1 MQSALNKITIWQNEW
16 GFKISPLKTEAV
28 IFNRSP
34 HSLKYLETEQ
44 RYELKIGE
52 SETRWI
58 PYLLVNNQQIPYKK
72 QAKFLGMILDSKLTW
87 GPHVK
92 DLIKRCRK
100 DLNLMKLISG
110 TCYGA
115 DKKALLMVYK
125 ALILSK
131 IDYGCMLYHN
141 AAKTTL
147 AKLDVIQNTA
157 LKIAMGAYRATR
169 TAALEAEAAVKP
181 LRLRRRGTYS

>member
-1 MQSALNKITIWQNEW
+1 
-16 GFKISPLKTEAV
+16 
-28 IFNRSP
+28 
-34 HSLKYLETEQ
+34 
-44 RYELKIGE
+44 
-52 SETRWI
+52 
-58 PYLLVNNQQIPYKK
+58 
-72 QAKFLGMILDSKLTW
+72 MILDSKLTW

-125 ALILSK
+125 ALIMSK

-147 AKLDVIQNTA
+147 AKLDVIQNSA
-157 LKIAMGAYRATR
+157 LKIATGAYKATR

-181 LRLRRRGTYS
+181 LKLRREEYTIKYWARTQPHGNRLPLNKLYKINSSNNLAQGKNKARKRPITHFVLNAQSLTHEMGLEGANFNRIEQPYRTI